1 MPPNTT
7 SSISVPKRVDL
18 RRYAHLQ
25 HGIHL
30 QGRVL
35 EVVPVTK
42 KEMTT
47 SSMLM
52 ANDSSAPERIAGV
65 IGGSVTS

>member
-7 SSISVPKRVDL
+7 SSISVQSALTSGVTPIFSMEYTCK
-18 RRYAHLQ
+18 
-25 HGIHL
+25 
-30 QGRVL
+30 GRVL

-65 IGGSVTS
+65 ISGSVTS